1 MKTVDQSNL
10 DTRAL
15 EVFLMV
21 LRENSVS
28 RAAEHLGMSQSAVS
42 HTLDRLRR
50 ALADPLFVKSG
61 RGIVPTRYAVK
72 TGPHVQ
78 QILDELRALPEGPP
92 FDPATADFTFTIAAN
107 DYQRDLLLPP
117 FMGVLSQKAPG
128 IRLQVMPSGIPTP
141 DMLRDD
147 VCDLII
153 TPHAPDTGDIIQ
165 KGLLRD
171 RMVIFYD
178 ASCRQAPVD
187 LAEYLRA
194 RHVDVLFRTGE
205 HTGLENTLQARGL
218 SRNIVVTV
226 SNFSGLPEFL
236 RGTSLL
242 ASAPA
247 RMQHQLL
254 RGFAT
259 APLPFDYREVSLLMV
274 WHQRY
279 HADAGHRWLRNELAA
294 VARSLDN

>member
-1 MKTVDQSNL
+1 MKTIDQSNL
-10 DTRAL
+10 DTRSL
-15 EVFLMV
+15 EVFLAV
-21 LRENSVS
+21 LGENSVS

-42 HTLDRLRR
+42 HTLERLRQ
-50 ALADPLFVKSG
+50 ALGDPLFVKSG
-61 RGIVPTRYAVK
+61 RGIAPTRYAVK
-72 TGPHVQ
+72 TGPHIR
-78 QILDELRALPEGPP
+78 QILDELQALTEGPP

-117 FMGVLSQKAPG
+117 LMARLRERAPG
-128 IRLQVMPSGIPTP
+128 VRLQVMPSGIPTA

-147 VCDLII
+147 ICDLII
-153 TPHAPDTGDIIQ
+153 TPHAPDAGDIIQ

-178 ASCRQAPVD
+178 ASQRQAPGD
-187 LAEYLRA
+187 LAEYLKA

-205 HTGLENTLQARGL
+205 HTGLENSLQARGL
-218 SRNIVVTV
+218 SRHIVVTV

-242 ASAPA
+242 ATAPS
-247 RMQHQLL
+247 RMRHQLL

-259 APLPFDYREVSLLMV
+259 APLPFDYREVNLLMV

-294 VARSLDN
+294 TARQLDY